1 MRRPAKRISQK
12 LAPDSKRIADLA
24 QAMTLASSRLEQRF
38 WEQQL
43 DTQLARLLK
52 SANQQSL
59 EATMNHLFKVDLDAY
74 DALMETIEAGSES
87 TVLDE
92 DGKGVAHQAL
102 LIALPILAWTR
113 FAIASSAV
121 PADTLAS
128 LCVQLQAHVLADNV
142 QLAMIPMLYSIDQL
156 PRTHVDIHAMLHN
169 VAQAALESRP
179 LTAPAKPPETAPF
192 LADSRYLLAVVIA
205 PLGQPLFRWQAST
218 GSTSAAAE
226 KQAVLRAW
234 QTQAAPHITRL
245 LPGCNIELML
255 PEAYYMACREA
266 DKQIRPASVRA
277 ADYYLTQT
285 LNLKSIDLHASIG
298 GFGEDSANAQI
309 DEYRIGF
316 SLGQN
321 PDVVYGIVWPLYGAE
336 DSDQVI
342 SSPSGEITQVH
353 AAGHEAGPATPL
365 EEILGSLRESGIVNI
380 KVHDEYFAMEF
391 CDDCGAPLYADRNGE
406 LVHAEMPED
415 APIASGHLH

>member
-12 LAPDSKRIADLA
+12 LSPDSKRVADLA
-24 QAMTLASSRLEQRF
+24 QAFTLSSSRLEQLF
-38 WEQQL
+38 WEEQL
-43 DTQLARLLK
+43 DAQLARLLK
-52 SANQQSL
+52 SGNQHAL
-59 EATMNHLFKVDLDAY
+59 DDTMNHLFKVDLDAY
-74 DALMETIEAGSES
+74 DALMEAVEAGSES
-87 TVLDE
+87 AVLE
-92 DGKGVAHQAL
+92 EEGCQAL
-102 LIALPILAWTR
+102 LIAMPILAWTR
-113 FAIASSAV
+113 FAIASSTV

-128 LCVQLQAHVLADNV
+128 LCVQLQAHVLADDV
-142 QLAMIPMLYSIDQL
+142 KLAMVPMLYSIDQL
-156 PRTHVDIHAMLHN
+156 PRTHADIHAMLHN
-169 VAQAALESRP
+169 MAQAALAGKTP
-179 LTAPAKPPETAPF
+179 NAPSKPAETAPF
-192 LADSRYLLAVVIA
+192 LADSRYLLAVVAA
-205 PLGQPLFRWQAST
+205 PLGRPLFRWQSPVAN
-218 GSTSAAAE
+218 TSPAAE
-226 KQAVLRAW
+226 KLSVLRAW
-234 QTQAAPHITRL
+234 QAQAAPHITRL

-285 LNLKSIDLHASIG
+285 LNLKSVDLHASIG
-298 GFGEDSANAQI
+298 GFGEDSASAQI

-342 SSPSGEITQVH
+342 TTQDGEMTLAHPI
-353 AAGHEAGPATPL
+353 GGGPGPVTPL
-365 EEILGSLRESGIVNI
+365 EEILGALRESGVVNI

>member
-1 MRRPAKRISQK
+1 MQSSCTSISRQQRRIHYNDYHYDLLELPMRRPAKRISQK

-52 SANQQSL
+52 NANQPSL

-74 DALMETIEAGSES
+74 DALMEAIEAGSES

-92 DGKGVAHQAL
+92 DSKGIAHQAL

-121 PADTLAS
+121 PADVLAS

-169 VAQAALESRP
+169 VAQAALESKP

-192 LADSRYLLAVVIA
+192 LADSRYLLAVVMA

-218 GSTSAAAE
+218 GSTSA
-226 KQAVLRAW
+226 
-234 QTQAAPHITRL
+234 TQKNKPCYRHGKPRQRRT
-245 LPGCNIELML
+245 
-255 PEAYYMACREA
+255 
-266 DKQIRPASVRA
+266 
-277 ADYYLTQT
+277 
-285 LNLKSIDLHASIG
+285 LHACCP
-298 GFGEDSANAQI
+298 AA
-309 DEYRIGF
+309 
-316 SLGQN
+316 
-321 PDVVYGIVWPLYGAE
+321 
-336 DSDQVI
+336 I
-342 SSPSGEITQVH
+342 S
-353 AAGHEAGPATPL
+353 
-365 EEILGSLRESGIVNI
+365 N
-380 KVHDEYFAMEF
+380 
-391 CDDCGAPLYADRNGE
+391 
-406 LVHAEMPED
+406 
-415 APIASGHLH
+415 

>member
-12 LAPDSKRIADLA
+12 LSNDSKRVADLA
-24 QAMTLASSRLEQRF
+24 QAFTLSSSRLEQRY
-38 WEQQL
+38 WEELL
-43 DTQLARLLK
+43 DAQLAKLLK
-52 SANQQSL
+52 NGNQHTL
-59 EATMNHLFKVDLDAY
+59 DDTMNHLFKVDLDAY
-74 DALMETIEAGSES
+74 DALMEAVEAGSES
-87 TVLDE
+87 SITE
-92 DGKGVAHQAL
+92 ENGRQAL
-102 LIALPILAWTR
+102 LIAVPILAWTR
-113 FAIASSAV
+113 FAIASSPV

-128 LCVQLQAHVLADNV
+128 LCVQLQAHVLADDV

-156 PRTHVDIHAMLHN
+156 PRSHSDIYAMLHN
-169 VAQAALESRP
+169 TTQAMREGKP
-179 LTAPAKPPETAPF
+179 LSAPVKPAETAPF
-192 LADSRYLLAVVIA
+192 LADSRYLLAVITA
-205 PLGQPLFRWQAST
+205 PLGQPLFRWQAPT
-218 GSTSAAAE
+218 GNASPGSE
-226 KQAVLRAW
+226 KLSVLRAW
-234 QTQAAPHITRL
+234 QAQAAPHVTRL
-245 LPGCNIELML
+245 LPGCNIEMML

-285 LNLKSIDLHASIG
+285 LNLKSVDLHASIG
-298 GFGEDSANAQI
+298 GFGEDSASAQI

-336 DSDQVI
+336 DSDQI
-342 SSPSGEITQVH
+342 ITTQDGEMTLVH
-353 AAGHEAGPATPL
+353 AVGAEPGPTTPL
-365 EEILGSLRESGIVNI
+365 EEILSSLRESGIVNI

-415 APIASGHLH
+415 APITSGHLH

>member
-12 LAPDSKRIADLA
+12 LAPDSKRLADLA

-52 SANQQSL
+52 SANQPSL

-74 DALMETIEAGSES
+74 DALMEAIEAGSES
-87 TVLDE
+87 AVLDD
-92 DGKGVAHQAL
+92 DGKGGGHQAL

-113 FAIASSAV
+113 FAIASSPV
-121 PADTLAS
+121 PPDTLAS
-128 LCVQLQAHVLADNV
+128 LCVQLQAHVLADDV
-142 QLAMIPMLYSIDQL
+142 KLAMIPMLYSIDQL
-156 PRTHVDIHAMLHN
+156 PRSHVDIHAMLHS
-169 VAQAALESRP
+169 VAQAALESKP

-192 LADSRYLLAVVIA
+192 LADSRYLLAVITA
-205 PLGQPLFRWQAST
+205 PLGKPLFRWQASA
-218 GSTSAAAE
+218 SSASITTE
-226 KQAVLRAW
+226 RQAVLHAW

-298 GFGEDSANAQI
+298 GFGEDSAAAQI

-336 DSDQVI
+336 DSDQLL
-342 SSPSGEITQVH
+342 SSPSGDGALVH
-353 AAGHEAGPATPL
+353 AGGNEPGPATPL
-365 EEILGSLRESGIVNI
+365 EEILSALRESGIVNI